1 MKKTVR
7 AHIKFPG
14 ILDDYIKPCFGM
26 FTEQRDY
33 NYLLSNN
40 LLDSFYRFTEELS
53 LGRRVVSVDM
63 FDEVRS
69 SLDSIASLS
78 DSRKELDRQE
88 TKRIVQ
94 VKVSEETYSLMAY
107 SFGKIDS
114 DDSWKADANDEGVL
128 MHIADLSV
136 AYAHWCMREII
147 SSRKIGATFLFND
160 PHLGVEF
167 EELPMGEYYPKYEKL
182 RPFSLD
188 EEEFLQRAS
197 KREIKN
203 RLVDLIGD
211 FKKDVVNGSSEYCL
225 SKMSGR
231 IRRHAQVLGWNP
243 ESFLKRARSKSPEM

>member
-14 ILDDYIKPCFGM
+14 ILDDYIKSCFGM
-26 FTEQRDY
+26 FTEQREY
-33 NYLLSNN
+33 HYLLSNN

-53 LGRRVVSVDM
+53 LGKRVVSVDM
-63 FDEVRS
+63 FDEVQS
-69 SLDSIASLS
+69 SLDSISSLS
-78 DSRKELDRQE
+78 DSLRELDRQK
-88 TKRIVQ
+88 TDRTIQ
-94 VKVSEETYSLMAY
+94 VKVPEETYSLMAY

-147 SSRKIGATFLFND
+147 SSRKIGATSLLNT
-160 PHLGVEF
+160 PHLGLEF
-167 EELPMGEYYPKYEKL
+167 EELPMGEYYPKYEEL

-188 EEEFLQRAS
+188 EEEFLRKAS

-203 RLVDLIGD
+203 RLVDLISD
-211 FKKDVVNGSSEYCL
+211 FKQDIVKGNSEYVL

-231 IRRHAQVLGWNP
+231 IRRHAQVLQWNP
-243 ESFLKRARSKSPEM
+243 ESFLKRARSKSAEM